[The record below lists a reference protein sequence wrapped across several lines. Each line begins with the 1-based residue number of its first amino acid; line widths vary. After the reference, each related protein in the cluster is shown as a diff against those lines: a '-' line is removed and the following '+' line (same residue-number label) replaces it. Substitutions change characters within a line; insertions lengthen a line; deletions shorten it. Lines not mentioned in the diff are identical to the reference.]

1 MRYIDV
7 QTSRRYNVCMS
18 NDDSKTTIYLSPSV
32 RRALKRRVI
41 DTDQT
46 MSEYVDRVVANAI
59 AEDLEDIEAIDA
71 RRNEPTE
78 SLEDFLSAIKQDG
91 LL

>member
-1 MRYIDV
+1 
-7 QTSRRYNVCMS
+7 MS
-18 NDDSKTTIYLSPSV
+18 NDDTKTTIYLSPSV

-46 MSEYVDRVVANAI
+46 MSEYVDRAIANAI
-59 AEDLEDIEAIDA
+59 AEDLEDVEAIDA

-78 SLEDFLSAIKQDG
+78 SLEDFLNAIKEDG
-91 LL
+91 LV

>member
-1 MRYIDV
+1 
-7 QTSRRYNVCMS
+7 MS
-18 NDDSKTTIYLSPSV
+18 NDDTKTTLYLSPSV

-46 MSEYVDRVVANAI
+46 MSEYVERVVAIAI
-59 AEDLEDIEAIDA
+59 AEDLEDIEAIES

-78 SLEDFLSAIKQDG
+78 SLDDFLKALKEDG
-91 LL
+91 LI

>member
-1 MRYIDV
+1 
-7 QTSRRYNVCMS
+7 
-18 NDDSKTTIYLSPSV
+18 
-32 RRALKRRVI
+32 
-41 DTDQT
+41 
-46 MSEYVDRVVANAI
+46 MSEYADRAIANAI

-91 LL
+91 LV